1 MNPDEG
7 LTEHRGGY
15 PLLDDEQVCLP
26 VADDSVS
33 RAADATGIEAQDVRD
48 GLVAHHRDLLS
59 DGTVYG
65 FILRLAR
72 ERECNCIC
80 YTDDAAY
87 LEVTADVWER
97 EREWFGGSDAVF
109 DALVDAHTR
118 EVRAVA
124 EAVDADA
131 DVEHGYAVGMRY
143 PVKSA
148 AQTDAID
155 ELPFRVAERAEF
167 LEEDVGIDHRDAVAY
182 ATYETVQGDRDRG
195 VGAVASVMGVDQSAA
210 DDAVT
215 RVEEWSRGVA
225 DLFAGLNQHAVGND
239 ALSPVVFGAVAAMR
253 EES

>member
-15 PLLDDEQVCLP
+15 PVIDKEQVCLP
-26 VADDSVS
+26 VAEDAVSEAANDTDVSV
-33 RAADATGIEAQDVRD
+33 RDVRE
-48 GLVAHHRDLLS
+48 GLASHHRDLLA

-72 ERECNCIC
+72 EHECNCVC

-87 LEVTADVWER
+87 LEVSEEVWER
-97 EREWFGGSDAVF
+97 EREWFDGNDDVF
-109 DALVDAHTR
+109 DAVVAAHTN

-124 EAVDADA
+124 EATGVDADI
-131 DVEHGYAVGMRY
+131 ETGYAVGMRY

-148 AQTDAID
+148 ARTDAID

-167 LEEDVGIDHRDAVAY
+167 LEQDVGIDHHDAVAY
-182 ATYETVQGDRDRG
+182 ATYEAVSEGRDERI
-195 VGAVASVMGVDQSAA
+195 ASVAGVMDLGEPEAE
-210 DDAVT
+210 DAVQ
-215 RVEEWSRGVA
+215 RVEAWSQGVA
-225 DLFAGLNQHAVGND
+225 DLFAGLDQRAVGNE
-239 ALSPVVFGAVAAMR
+239 ALTPAVFGAVAAIR